1 MTHSKKLKRSF
12 FLKAITFPVDIKK
25 VASKST
31 TKVGM
36 KHIMTVVKK
45 DMAMVAVTT
54 IMRKKR
60 RSKVKSQKVKDNNNA
75 KEFCILGKFSLGLLF
90 LLGKY

>member
-1 MTHSKKLKRSF
+1 MTWTQI
-12 FLKAITFPVDIKK
+12 FLFITFLVDIKK

-36 KHIMTVVKK
+36 KHITTVVKK

-54 IMRKKR
+54 IMRKK
-60 RSKVKSQKVKDNNNA
+60 KEVKSQKSKSQRQQQC
-75 KEFCILGKFSLGLLF
+75 KRILYFRKVFLGLAVSFRKVLN
-90 LLGKY
+90 